1 LFISPFPSTFVI
13 SPCDFSTLP
22 KEASVVIFRVILILL
37 AFVVVLVLALT
48 NSQTMTSAVVFNKI
62 YYDVPVAFVMLY
74 AFAFG
79 ALCVG
84 IFSLVS
90 EIQLRSRLY
99 RQRKTQDA
107 LMEELRAL
115 RNAPLEGE
123 YPPKTA
129 SEQPESADGGA

>member
-1 LFISPFPSTFVI
+1 
-13 SPCDFSTLP
+13 
-22 KEASVVIFRVILILL
+22 VVIFRVILILL
-37 AFVVVLVLALT
+37 AFLVVLVLAIT
-48 NSQTMTSAVVFNKI
+48 NSQTLTNAVVFNRT

-79 ALCVG
+79 AICVG
-84 IFSLVS
+84 IFSVVS

-99 RQRKTQDA
+99 RQKKAQDA

-123 YPPKTA
+123 YPPN
-129 SEQPESADGGA
+129 PSAELPGSTEGGI

>member
-1 LFISPFPSTFVI
+1 MI
-13 SPCDFSTLP
+13 
-22 KEASVVIFRVILILL
+22 IFRVILILL

-48 NSQTMTSAVVFNKI
+48 NSQTMTNAVVFNKT

-74 AFAFG
+74 SFAFG

-84 IFSLVS
+84 IFTLVS

-99 RQRKTQDA
+99 RQKKAQDA

-123 YPPKTA
+123 YPPKPA
-129 SEQPESADGGA
+129 PDRSESVNGGV

>member
-1 LFISPFPSTFVI
+1 MMVI
-13 SPCDFSTLP
+13 
-22 KEASVVIFRVILILL
+22 VRVILILI
-37 AFVVVLVLALT
+37 AFVVILVLALT
-48 NSQTMTSAVVFNKI
+48 NSQTLTSAVVFNKT

-74 AFAFG
+74 SFAFG

-84 IFSLVS
+84 IFTLVS

-99 RQRKTQDA
+99 RQRKERDA

-123 YPPKTA
+123 YPPK
-129 SEQPESADGGA
+129 SEPGRQESADGGA

>member
-1 LFISPFPSTFVI
+1 M
-13 SPCDFSTLP
+13 
-22 KEASVVIFRVILILL
+22 VIFRVVLVLL
-37 AFVVVLVLALT
+37 AFLVVLVLAIT
-48 NSQTMTSAVVFNKI
+48 NSSTTTTAVVFTKT

-74 AFAFG
+74 SFAFG

-84 IFSLVS
+84 IFAVVS

-123 YPPKTA
+123 YPPKPEH
-129 SEQPESADGGA
+129 SEPPEGGSQ

>member
-1 LFISPFPSTFVI
+1 M
-13 SPCDFSTLP
+13 
-22 KEASVVIFRVILILL
+22 VIFRVILMLL

-48 NSQTMTSAVVFNKI
+48 NSQTMTNAIVFNKT

-74 AFAFG
+74 SFAFG

-84 IFSLVS
+84 IFTLVS

-99 RQRKTQDA
+99 RQKKAQDA

-123 YPPKTA
+123 YPPKPA
-129 SEQPESADGGA
+129 PDRPESANGGA

>member
-1 LFISPFPSTFVI
+1 
-13 SPCDFSTLP
+13 
-22 KEASVVIFRVILILL
+22 VVIFRVILILL

-48 NSQTMTSAVVFNKI
+48 NSQTTTNAVLFNKT

-74 AFAFG
+74 SFAFG

-99 RQRKTQDA
+99 RQKKAQDA

-123 YPPKTA
+123 YPPKPA
-129 SEQPESADGGA
+129 PEQSDSADGGA

>member
-1 LFISPFPSTFVI
+1 
-13 SPCDFSTLP
+13 
-22 KEASVVIFRVILILL
+22 VVIFRVILILL

-48 NSQTMTSAVVFNKI
+48 NSQTMTNAVVFNRT

-74 AFAFG
+74 SFAFG

-99 RQRKTQDA
+99 RQKKSQEA
-107 LMEELRAL
+107 MMEELRAL

-123 YPPKTA
+123 YPPKPA
-129 SEQPESADGGA
+129 SERTDSADGGA

>member
-1 LFISPFPSTFVI
+1 M
-13 SPCDFSTLP
+13 
-22 KEASVVIFRVILILL
+22 VIFRVILMLL

-48 NSQTMTSAVVFNKI
+48 NSRTMTNAIVFNKT

-74 AFAFG
+74 SFAFG

-84 IFSLVS
+84 VFTLVS

-99 RQRKTQDA
+99 RQKKAQDA

-123 YPPKTA
+123 YPPKPA
-129 SEQPESADGGA
+129 PDRPESSNGGA

>member
-1 LFISPFPSTFVI
+1 
-13 SPCDFSTLP
+13 
-22 KEASVVIFRVILILL
+22 VVIFRVILILL

-48 NSQTMTSAVVFNKI
+48 NSQTMTNAVVFNKT

-74 AFAFG
+74 SFAFG

-84 IFSLVS
+84 IFTLVS

-99 RQRKTQDA
+99 RQKKAQDA

-129 SEQPESADGGA
+129 PERQESADGGA

>member
-1 LFISPFPSTFVI
+1 ML
-13 SPCDFSTLP
+13 
-22 KEASVVIFRVILILL
+22 IFRVVLILL

-48 NSQTMTSAVVFNKI
+48 NSQTLTNAVVFNKT

-74 AFAFG
+74 SFAFG

-84 IFSLVS
+84 IFTLVS

-99 RQRKTQDA
+99 RQKKTQEA

-115 RNAPLEGE
+115 RNAPLDGE
-123 YPPKTA
+123 YPPKSTPED
-129 SEQPESADGGA
+129 SEPPDGGGR

>member
-1 LFISPFPSTFVI
+1 M
-13 SPCDFSTLP
+13 
-22 KEASVVIFRVILILL
+22 VIFRVILILL

-48 NSQTMTSAVVFNKI
+48 NMQSGRIATEVQVFNKT

-74 AFAFG
+74 SFAFG

-84 IFSLVS
+84 IFALVS

-99 RQRKTQDA
+99 RQKKTQEA

-123 YPPKTA
+123 YPPKPGPDR
-129 SEQPESADGGA
+129 QDSADGVA

>member
-1 LFISPFPSTFVI
+1 MVI
-13 SPCDFSTLP
+13 
-22 KEASVVIFRVILILL
+22 VRVILILL

-48 NSQTMTSAVVFNKI
+48 NSQTVTNAVVFNKT

-74 AFAFG
+74 SFAFG

-84 IFSLVS
+84 IFTLVS

-99 RQRKTQDA
+99 RQKKAQEA
-107 LMEELRAL
+107 LMDELRAL

-123 YPPKTA
+123 YPPKPA
-129 SEQPESADGGA
+129 PEQNEPADGGA

>member
-1 LFISPFPSTFVI
+1 
-13 SPCDFSTLP
+13 
-22 KEASVVIFRVILILL
+22 VVIFRVILVLL
-37 AFVVVLVLALT
+37 AFMVVLVLAIT
-48 NSQTMTSAVVFNKI
+48 NSSTTTNAVVFTKVYTN
-62 YYDVPVAFVMLY
+62 VPVAFVMLY

-84 IFSLVS
+84 IFSVVS

-99 RQRKTQDA
+99 RQKKAQDA

-123 YPPKTA
+123 YPPRPTP
-129 SEQPESADGGA
+129 EQPESPDGGGQ

>member
-1 LFISPFPSTFVI
+1 
-13 SPCDFSTLP
+13 
-22 KEASVVIFRVILILL
+22 VVIFRVILILL
-37 AFVVVLVLALT
+37 AFLVVLVLALT
-48 NSQTMTSAVVFNKI
+48 NSQTMTNAAVFNRT

-74 AFAFG
+74 SFAFG

-99 RQRKTQDA
+99 RQKKTQDA

-123 YPPKTA
+123 YPPKPA
-129 SEQPESADGGA
+129 SEPTESADGGA

>member
-1 LFISPFPSTFVI
+1 M
-13 SPCDFSTLP
+13 
-22 KEASVVIFRVILILL
+22 VIFRVILILL

-48 NSQTMTSAVVFNKI
+48 NSQTMTNAVVFNKT

-74 AFAFG
+74 SFAFG

-84 IFSLVS
+84 IFTLVS

-99 RQRKTQDA
+99 RQKKAQDA

-123 YPPKTA
+123 YPRRPA
-129 SEQPESADGGA
+129 PDRQESADGGA

>member
-1 LFISPFPSTFVI
+1 MI
-13 SPCDFSTLP
+13 
-22 KEASVVIFRVILILL
+22 IFRVILILL
-37 AFVVVLVLALT
+37 AFVVVLVLALQ
-48 NSQTMTSAVVFNKI
+48 NAQTPTSAVVFTRT
-62 YYDVPVAFVMLY
+62 YDIPVAFVMLY
-74 AFAFG
+74 SFAFG

-99 RQRKTQDA
+99 RRKKAQDA

-123 YPPKTA
+123 YSPKPT
-129 SEQPESADGGA
+129 SGQPGSADGGA